1 MNKFYKKPMLLKPK
15 LFSNQFL
22 IIKEEGQK
30 KASKIP

>member
-1 MNKFYKKPMLLKPK
+1 MYKFYKTSKLLKPK
-15 LFSNQFL
+15 LSSNQFL